1 MSKKDNGGFDRRDV
15 LKHIAIVAGSAPLP
29 SGVSAATAAA
39 AATAVAMQS
48 GLASA
53 QGSAPVAEPAGYQFF
68 SPDEAA
74 FVEAFVNVM
83 CPADHLTPNGVE
95 CGLAT
100 FIDRQI
106 AGGYGQGENLY
117 MQGPWKAGKPQFG
130 YQLPLTPAQ
139 FFKAGIAAA
148 NAACRSRFAKDFDA
162 LTPGDADLFLRD
174 LAAGKVSDPRVP
186 LAEWFNELAYP
197 LFVQACFADPIY
209 GGNNG
214 KVFWRMVGYPGLPAT
229 HARDIVDF
237 RGKPYPGAKFPK
249 SIADFS

>member
-29 SGVSAATAAA
+29 SGVSAAAAAA

-48 GLASA
+48 GPASA
-53 QGSAPVAEPAGYQFF
+53 QGSAPV
-68 SPDEAA
+68 A

-100 FIDRQI
+100 FIDRQM

-117 MQGPWKAGKPQFG
+117 MQGPWKTGKPQFG
-130 YQLPLTPAQ
+130 YQLPLIPAQ

-148 NAACRSRFAKDFDA
+148 NAACRSRFGKDFDA

-197 LFVQACFADPIY
+197 LFVQACFADPVY